1 MNGSLF
7 DDFITQART
16 DRYNIMWSLVAHEK
30 ENSTSSDDESS
41 LGERNVPKKLPTDT
55 LKSLS
60 AILKLIDEWL
70 LMFPENYDAKC
81 EAYKT
86 AMGQL
91 FKTISVTSNNLL
103 TQKQRYTKTI
113 ENIGG
118 QWFIKKHA
126 KGIPPLK
133 INTLGKKAQQ
143 KHDEIK
149 SKLYDANRWWN
160 DCKFQL
166 HWHMLEWVTN

>member
-1 MNGSLF
+1 MTWIVSSNAEMKYDMEEHKHEDWLNSGPWYNKNIYSRINGSLF
-7 DDFITQART
+7 EDFITQART

-60 AILKLIDEWL
+60 ATLKYIDEWI

-86 AMGQL
+86 AMGHL
-91 FKTISVTSNNLL
+91 FKNISVTNNNLL

-113 ENIGG
+113 EDISG
-118 QWFIKKHA
+118 Q
-126 KGIPPLK
+126 
-133 INTLGKKAQQ
+133 
-143 KHDEIK
+143 
-149 SKLYDANRWWN
+149 
-160 DCKFQL
+160 
-166 HWHMLEWVTN
+166 

>member
-1 MNGSLF
+1 
-7 DDFITQART
+7 
-16 DRYNIMWSLVAHEK
+16 
-30 ENSTSSDDESS
+30 
-41 LGERNVPKKLPTDT
+41 
-55 LKSLS
+55 
-60 AILKLIDEWL
+60 
-70 LMFPENYDAKC
+70 MFPENYDAKC

-86 AMGQL
+86 AMGHL
-91 FKTISVTSNNLL
+91 FKNISVTNNNLL

-160 DCKFQL
+160 DWKFQL
-166 HWHMLEWVTN
+166 HWHMLQWVSPTSTKNPRNMPYSVSSTKFLRIKILKHHIGCSFRT

>member
-1 MNGSLF
+1 MTWIVSSNAEMKYDMEEHKHEDWLNSGPWYNKHICSGMNGSLF

-91 FKTISVTSNNLL
+91 F
-103 TQKQRYTKTI
+103 
-113 ENIGG
+113 
-118 QWFIKKHA
+118 
-126 KGIPPLK
+126 
-133 INTLGKKAQQ
+133 
-143 KHDEIK
+143 
-149 SKLYDANRWWN
+149 
-160 DCKFQL
+160 
-166 HWHMLEWVTN
+166 